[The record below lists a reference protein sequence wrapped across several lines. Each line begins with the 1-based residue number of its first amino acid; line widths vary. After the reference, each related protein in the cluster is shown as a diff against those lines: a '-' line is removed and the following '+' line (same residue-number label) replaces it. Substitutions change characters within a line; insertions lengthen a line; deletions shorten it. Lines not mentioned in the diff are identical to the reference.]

1 MRGLG
6 SRPHMFIRDFLSADA
21 VSLDLQAGNKDSVL
35 PELVALLKTTP
46 RTEESLL
53 RQLRRREEHGSTGI
67 GRGIAIPHSRS
78 TEVQRVRLA
87 FGRSAAGID
96 YRSLDGA
103 PVHAFFLIIAP
114 PAETVPQYLPI
125 LGKIAS
131 LGREPDVPERLK
143 KLATVEE
150 LFKLLEEKGV

>member
-1 MRGLG
+1 M
-6 SRPHMFIRDFLSADA
+6 HIRDFLTPDA
-21 VSLDLQAGNKDSVL
+21 VTLDLQAGNKDAVL
-35 PELVALLKTTP
+35 PELVALLKPTP
-46 RTEESLL
+46 RSEETLL
-53 RQLRRREEHGSTGI
+53 RLLRRREEHGSTGV
-67 GRGIAIPHSRS
+67 GRGLAIPHCRS

-87 FGRSAAGID
+87 FGRSERGVNYQA
-96 YRSLDGA
+96 LDGA

-131 LGREPDVPERLK
+131 LGREPDLQERIK
-143 KLATVEE
+143 KLQNAEE